1 MLYDIRDADKAANT
15 LERLTGVYSSEW
27 LVERMKNVGRI
38 DYSDADKDI
47 ERLVRRY
54 NGHYPN
60 IYDLDFVITHLT
72 TSGNECSSILR
83 DGIIDLK
90 KAYKKRDSE
99 LRMFL
104 ELNGIEILIDSNCLK
119 YKGKYYDISYE
130 DCPWDDESEEY
141 AAWSVG
147 RKFYYDFTVCGFLS
161 LNGNR
166 PYGGNV
172 HRRPEILWDLDK
184 LLRTNLQEEWMQSHQ
199 PFEVVFRVP
208 FRDII
213 YGGWDSDSED
223 EMVMSY
229 LTDAYMCISTE
240 PDTMEVLCKNG
251 VEIAPEQILEC
262 NRFTLWDRY

>member
-1 MLYDIRDADKAANT
+1 MLYDIRDVDKATNT
-15 LERLTGVYSSEW
+15 LERLTGVNSSVW
-27 LVERMKNVGRI
+27 SVERMKNTGRI

-54 NGHYPN
+54 NGHYP
-60 IYDLDFVITHLT
+60 YVDDFDFVISHIT

-90 KAYKKRDSE
+90 KVYKKRDSE
-99 LRMFL
+99 LRMFI

-119 YKGKYYDISYE
+119 YKEKYYDISYE
-130 DCPWDDESEEY
+130 DCPWDNESEEY

-147 RKFYYDFTVCGFLS
+147 RKFYYDYTVCGFLS

-172 HRRPEILWDLDK
+172 HRRPEILCDLDK
-184 LLRTNLQEEWMQSHQ
+184 LLRTNLQEEWMQLHQ
-199 PFEVVFRVP
+199 PYEVVFRVP

-213 YGGWDSDSED
+213 YSGWDSDTEE

-229 LTDAYMCISTE
+229 LTNAYICISTE

-251 VEIAPEQILEC
+251 VEIAPKQILEC